1 MTKELADKVY
11 NKVHNEYMEYIDNIK
26 RLPIEEI
33 VKNSHSITMRQEFVD
48 MFQGTE
54 NFNKFQLLAL
64 LEKENTLDYLYEVYE
79 DTDGGLH
86 NFLEE
91 KLDDEFY
98 DLGNDYEEKINEK
111 IELDNNSELIKD
123 ISEVL
128 TELNRYE
135 FCHYIQQKFNA
146 EDLDAFDVYNILN
159 AKDGAKYLYDF
170 CDNVR
175 HEQQLLYLKEI
186 SVINSEA
193 IDNIDDKILIKLK
206 TIIDSQEK
214 SLNSKSKDKGREER

>member
-1 MTKELADKVY
+1 MIKELVDKVY
-11 NKVHNEYMEYIDNIK
+11 SKLHNEYMEYINSII

-33 VKNSHSITMRQEFVD
+33 IKNIYPITIRQEFVD
-48 MFQGTE
+48 MFQDAK

-91 KLDDEFY
+91 KLDDKFY
-98 DLGNDYEEKINEK
+98 DLGNDYEEKINKK

-128 TELNRYE
+128 AELNRYD
-135 FCHYIQQKFNA
+135 FCHYIQQKFDV
-146 EDLDAFDVYNILN
+146 EDLDDFDVYNILN

-193 IDNIDDKILIKLK
+193 IDNIDDKILL
-206 TIIDSQEK
+206 
-214 SLNSKSKDKGREER
+214 